1 MTAVQSAYPLSSDRR
16 FGAWLH
22 ARSFEIDLEGE
33 TIPCNGLDS
42 AAYSRFFQV
51 LSSLSSD
58 AFERKIETCPYVI
71 KIKIAQDTNWEDHNV
86 RSSRKE
92 KIRGI
97 IERLSK
103 PSKIRSIFGPGLTE
117 HAKKYGAPMDLADA
131 VALERRVDAKY
142 AAREKAGKSMNNP
155 GNRRT

>member
-42 AAYSRFFQV
+42 AAHSRFFQV
-51 LSSLSSD
+51 FSSLSSD

-71 KIKIAQDTNWEDHNV
+71 KFNIVQDTSWEDHNV
-86 RSSRKE
+86 RSSKREIVK
-92 KIRGI
+92 GM
-97 IERLSK
+97 IERLSG
-103 PSKIRSIFGPGLTE
+103 PSKADSTFGPELTE
-117 HAKKYGAPMDLADA
+117 HAKKYGAAMDLADA
-131 VALERRVDAKY
+131 VALDRRVDAKY
-142 AAREKAGKSMNNP
+142 AAREKARKSKNP
-155 GNRRT
+155 GNRRA